1 MPWKK
6 WVVELDSNPVE
17 LTFFHL
23 SIVDLQSANL
33 CYISFTHIYII
44 FKILFPGLSQENEM
58 KVAQACPTLCDP
70 MDFSSPWNSSG
81 KNTGVGSLS
90 LLQGIFPTQGSIHIS
105 GWFFTSWATRE
116 AQEYG
121 PSWPRNWIG
130 VSCIAGGF
138 FTSWV
143 TRETLLKPV
152 QIYKSLFFC
161 QKSCR
166 QTAEGS
172 RFKVQDVVVDLP
184 WGLQS
189 SFKIAKFSVPNKR

>member
-70 MDFSSPWNSSG
+70 KDFSSPWNSSG

-90 LLQGIFPTQGSIHIS
+90 LLQVIFPTQGLNPGLPHCKQILYQPSHHGRPRILEWVAYPFS
-105 GWFFTSWATRE
+105 GGSFQPRNWTRVSRILDEFFTSWATRD
-116 AQEYG
+116 A
-121 PSWPRNWIG
+121 PSSCVG
-130 VSCIAGGF
+130 VSL
-138 FTSWV
+138 
-143 TRETLLKPV
+143 RD
-152 QIYKSLFFC
+152 
-161 QKSCR
+161 
-166 QTAEGS
+166 GS
-172 RFKVQDVVVDLP
+172 
-184 WGLQS
+184 
-189 SFKIAKFSVPNKR
+189 

>member
-1 MPWKK
+1 MWGKRRANSSGKFPKATQS
-6 WVVELDSNPVE
+6 LSTSGPSNRPQASQC
-17 LTFFHL
+17 L
-23 SIVDLQSANL
+23 SLPSPKVKVTQSR
-33 CYISFTHIYII
+33 
-44 FKILFPGLSQENEM
+44 
-58 KVAQACPTLCDP
+58 PTLWP
-70 MDFSSPWNSSG
+70 HRLYSPWNSLG
-81 KNTGVGSLS
+81 QNTGVGSLS